1 MTIQELINQLQ
12 NAIDELGYSPDT
24 KICAET
30 NENVSP
36 EETYWGI
43 ELDTDSSGYVN
54 KNSWKLSINVF
65 ADKEMNNDNTRTN

>member
-30 NENVSP
+30 NENVFQ

-43 ELDTDSSGYVN
+43 ELDTDSSGYGS

-65 ADKEMNNDNTRTN
+65 ADEEMNDENLD